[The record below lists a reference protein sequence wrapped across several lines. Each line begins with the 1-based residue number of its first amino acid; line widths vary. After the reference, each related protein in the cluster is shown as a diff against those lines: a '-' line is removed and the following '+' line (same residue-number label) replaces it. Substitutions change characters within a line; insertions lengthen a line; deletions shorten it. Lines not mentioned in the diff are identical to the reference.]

1 MCLYSEKQVFGGRVF
16 SGVALPVH
24 AESLAE
30 QHAEAGEASKVRET
44 KWRTQKVLIR
54 NLSTTRL
61 MGAA

>member
-1 MCLYSEKQVFGGRVF
+1 MFGGRVF

-54 NLSTTRL
+54 NLSATRL